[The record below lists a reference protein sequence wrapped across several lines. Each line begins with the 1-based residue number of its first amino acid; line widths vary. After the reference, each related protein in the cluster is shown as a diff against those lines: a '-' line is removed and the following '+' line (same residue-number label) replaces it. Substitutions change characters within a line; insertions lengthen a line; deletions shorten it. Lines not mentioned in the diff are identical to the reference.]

1 MARGFQR
8 RRHPAVQPEA
18 RPLPKDTPLGA
29 RRNKPASRLEH
40 LLFRRVGQ
48 AIADHALIE
57 PGDRILVAISGGKD
71 SFALLHL
78 LDLHRRRAPFEF
90 SLLPVFV
97 DAGWDEGA
105 GERVAAEFS
114 RHGYAVE
121 AFRRDIRGCV
131 REHLR
136 PGTNPCGLC
145 SRLRR
150 GILYDLAPARGC
162 NKLALGHHL
171 DDLIETLLLNLFYSG
186 QLKAMGVH
194 LRSDD
199 GRNRVIRPL
208 CYLEE
213 EKLRAFAA
221 AADFRAVEIACPY
234 RDGSRDP
241 RREAIKRWIDTLAR
255 KIPEL
260 RRSALAALQHV
271 RPTHL
276 LDRALLSQHPLE
288 PEDDP

>member
-1 MARGFQR
+1 VARGFQR
-8 RRHPAVQPEA
+8 RRHPVVQPAA
-18 RPLPKDTPLGA
+18 RPLPPPTPLGA
-29 RRNKPASRLEH
+29 TRNKPASRLEH

-48 AIADHALIE
+48 AIGDYSLIE

-97 DAGWDEGA
+97 DGGWDEGA
-105 GERVAAEFS
+105 AERVRQEFS

-121 AFRRDIRGCV
+121 VFRRDIHGCV
-131 REHLR
+131 AGHLR

-186 QLKAMGVH
+186 QLKSMGVN
-194 LRSDD
+194 LLSDD
-199 GRNRVIRPL
+199 RRNRVIRPL
-208 CYLEE
+208 CYIEE
-213 EKLRAFAA
+213 ETLRAFAK
-221 AADFRAVEIACPY
+221 AADFRPVEIACPY

-241 RREAIKRWIDTLAR
+241 RREAVKRWVAQLAQE
-255 KIPEL
+255 IPEL
-260 RRSALAALQHV
+260 RRSALAALKHV

-276 LDRALLSQHPLE
+276 LDRTLPQRRP
-288 PEDDP
+288 